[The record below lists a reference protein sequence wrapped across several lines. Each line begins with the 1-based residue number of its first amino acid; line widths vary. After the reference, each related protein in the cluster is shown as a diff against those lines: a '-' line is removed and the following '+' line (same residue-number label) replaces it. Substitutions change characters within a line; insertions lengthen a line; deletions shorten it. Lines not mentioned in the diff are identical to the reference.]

1 MGAKSNVERAQDD
14 KLRLQTFCWVGTGFS
29 EKELDQL
36 YQTHKDRLCESL
48 DCLETNMSLSLVVQP
63 ATKKKVD
70 HWLPFG
76 PVMEVYCADLSESSD
91 HTCSSDG
98 AECGIAPRFLRRL
111 RNRPDKDAWCT
122 TSAERIRQL
131 YESQAKTASKSSKG
145 FGWAVL
151 SRVLEWAAACARV
164 FTV

>member
-98 AECGIAPRFLRRL
+98 AECGIAPRFPRRL
-111 RNRPDKDAWCT
+111 RIGQTRTHGAQLLLSGSGSSTRARPRRRANHH
-122 TSAERIRQL
+122 R
-131 YESQAKTASKSSKG
+131 
-145 FGWAVL
+145 
-151 SRVLEWAAACARV
+151 
-164 FTV
+164 